1 MQAPRVPEW
10 VPVLSLCLA
19 EYPQVTAN
27 GTRGTGWAMCFS
39 PCWKWRVDCLP
50 LPQITLKN
58 ECDLSRPS
66 ETNLGFRLRRAMF
79 MDSDLLFAP
88 RKWLSRVRL
97 WQVWPSWTLGV
108 CVCMDWGLSVC
119 YRSRSWR
126 VIRRPQRLVISA
138 DPNSSGASKDSRSHL
153 FWSKCFVDK
162 AGCRNRLNA
171 RGEAQDPGTVWT
183 QVKLHI
189 AIGGTETAD
198 GNIGV
203 CFPFHVS
210 DPGMDKPSGVL
221 TFWLLLWS

>member
-1 MQAPRVPEW
+1 M
-10 VPVLSLCLA
+10 
-19 EYPQVTAN
+19 
-27 GTRGTGWAMCFS
+27 
-39 PCWKWRVDCLP
+39 
-50 LPQITLKN
+50 
-58 ECDLSRPS
+58 
-66 ETNLGFRLRRAMF
+66 
-79 MDSDLLFAP
+79 
-88 RKWLSRVRL
+88 
-97 WQVWPSWTLGV
+97 
-108 CVCMDWGLSVC
+108 C

-138 DPNSSGASKDSRSHL
+138 DPNSSGASKDARSHL

-171 RGEAQDPGTVWT
+171 IGEAQDPGTVWT

-210 DPGMDKPSGVL
+210 DPGMDKPSGML
-221 TFWLLLWS
+221 TF